1 MNILPTKGITYKEW
15 CQLQRELAI
24 KLAQMSPEEAIL
36 TGKSASFYYLSYLE
50 TRADDMI
57 VDLGAKIQDL
67 THYAKTNATSI
78 IEQETIKEQVKSFSE
93 IRNRIID
100 IHDIF
105 EYYIKMRRPADRYAT
120 RDVCG
125 NIVETPTRRATWAHT
140 WRR

>member
-1 MNILPTKGITYKEW
+1 MTESTYKEW
-15 CQLQRELAI
+15 CQLQKEYAI
-24 KLAQMSPEEAIL
+24 KLAHMTPEEAII
-36 TGKSASFYYLSYLE
+36 TGKAATFYYLSYLE

-67 THYAKTNATSI
+67 THYAKTKATSI
-78 IEQETIKEQVKSFSE
+78 FERETIKEQIKSFSE

-105 EYYIKMRRPADRYAT
+105 EEYMKMKRPADRYAT

-125 NIVETPTRRATWAHT
+125 NIVQTPIRQATWAHT